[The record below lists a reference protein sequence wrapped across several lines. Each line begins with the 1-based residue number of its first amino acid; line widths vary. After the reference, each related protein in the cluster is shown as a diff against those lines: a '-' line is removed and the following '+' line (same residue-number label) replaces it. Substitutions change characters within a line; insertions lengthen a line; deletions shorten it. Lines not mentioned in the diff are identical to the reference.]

1 MKQLCLFSRDQSLS
15 LIDIQE
21 IFTESYRELR
31 LGSPCP
37 RIHVEFYPFV
47 GINHTIRLRNEELR
61 VRLSDL
67 LTEAPE
73 PVIKVLSIILLAK
86 LYRRR
91 THPGMASSY
100 HAYINS
106 LEMKRKAFQVRRHR
120 GRKLQLDPKGRCY
133 DLRILFEKLNG
144 ECFNSSMGK
153 VVVGWSRRKS
163 RRILGHFDPS
173 HNSITISRIFD
184 GPEVPEYVISYILF
198 HEMLHAR
205 LMTPSNF
212 DLRNLHSAQFKNEE
226 KRFKWYQE
234 SNDWLKSNI

>member
-1 MKQLCLFSRDQSLS
+1 
-15 LIDIQE
+15 
-21 IFTESYRELR
+21 
-31 LGSPCP
+31 
-37 RIHVEFYPFV
+37 
-47 GINHTIRLRNEELR
+47 
-61 VRLSDL
+61 
-67 LTEAPE
+67 
-73 PVIKVLSIILLAK
+73 
-86 LYRRR
+86 
-91 THPGMASSY
+91 
-100 HAYINS
+100 
-106 LEMKRKAFQVRRHR
+106 MKRKAFQVRRHR

-153 VVVGWSRRKS
+153 VVVGWSRWKS

-184 GPEVPEYVISYILF
+184 GPEIPEHVISYILF

-212 DLRNLHSAQFKNEE
+212 DLRNLHSAQFKKEE
-226 KRFKWYQE
+226 KRFKWYRE

>member
-1 MKQLCLFSRDQSLS
+1 MKQLCLFNQDQSLS
-15 LIDIQE
+15 LADIRE
-21 IFTESYRELR
+21 IFTESYQELR
-31 LGSPCP
+31 LGRLCP

-91 THPGMASSY
+91 IHPGMAFAY
-100 HAYINS
+100 HAFINS
-106 LEMKRKAFQVRRHR
+106 PEMKQKAFQVRGHR
-120 GRKLQLDPKGRCY
+120 GRKRQLDPRGRCY
-133 DLRILFEKLNG
+133 DLRILFEKLNSQ
-144 ECFNSSMGK
+144 CFDCSMGQ
-153 VVVGWSRRKS
+153 VAVGWSRRKS
-163 RRILGHFDPS
+163 SRILGHFDPS

-184 GPEVPEYVISYILF
+184 EPEVPEHVISYILF

-205 LMTPSNF
+205 LMTSSNF
-212 DLRNLHSAQFKNEE
+212 DLRNLHSAQFKKEE
-226 KRFKWYQE
+226 KRFKWYRE
-234 SNDWLKSNI
+234 ANDWLKKNI